1 MSDSPDGFVKQRSA
15 ASKQQQK
22 EDRPKMSD
30 KEPLLAAAV
39 APPSSDESVE
49 LQNTAVSYGSTPDDE
64 ENVPKNE
71 INGDNSQSD
80 EVHMPAMTNFVYVI
94 AFFACIGGFLFG
106 YDTGVVS
113 GAMIFIVK
121 QFGLDEVWTELIVS
135 VTIGAAAVFSFVGGF
150 LNDKFGRKPTIL
162 LASFIFT
169 VGAVILGF
177 SQNKYHLLIGRI
189 VIGAGIGFTSMTTPV
204 YLAEVSVASDRG
216 RVVTLYQMSITVG
229 ILLSGIMAGAFS
241 YYPTS
246 GWRYMLGLAG
256 VPSVIQFI
264 GFFFMPESPRWLV
277 INDRHEQARKVL
289 SVIRDDQDVD
299 KELETIQESLLETRR
314 EQSEHGNRNILVAMF
329 KDPVVRKALV
339 VGCGLQMFQQISGIN
354 TVMYYSATIIKMSG
368 VRSDSSAVWLAALTA
383 ATNFLFTFVGL
394 YLVEKIGRRSLI
406 ISSQAGVVFSLIALG
421 IGFNLASVYSPDI
434 TQHGFSVDQCNKYQ
448 SCDACISNPYC
459 GFCYTSDQGSVT
471 NSSCLAATNISH
483 ERSQYGPCNRTNLD
497 ASQIWAY
504 SYCPTPYSWMAVAG
518 LVIYLAFFAPGMGPM
533 PWTINSEI
541 YPLWARSAGAAVAT
555 STNWIFNLII
565 SMTFLSLTLSITKYG
580 AFYLY
585 GCLAFLGLLFSIWLV
600 PETKGKQLEEVQE
613 LFKKPWLK
621 CC

>member
-1 MSDSPDGFVKQRSA
+1 METTRFTAIYVYSMVLF
-15 ASKQQQK
+15 AS
-22 EDRPKMSD
+22 
-30 KEPLLAAAV
+30 
-39 APPSSDESVE
+39 
-49 LQNTAVSYGSTPDDE
+49 T
-64 ENVPKNE
+64 
-71 INGDNSQSD
+71 
-80 EVHMPAMTNFVYVI
+80 
-94 AFFACIGGFLFG
+94 GGFIFG
-106 YDTGVVS
+106 YNTGTMS
-113 GAMIFIVK
+113 GAMIYIVNE
-121 QFGLDEVWTELIVS
+121 FDLDTFWTELIVA
-135 VTIGAAAVFSFVGGF
+135 VAASSAALSSFLAGH
-150 LNDKFGRKPTIL
+150 LNDLLGRKPTAIISSFICTVGPILSAVAPDRYSL
-162 LASFIFT
+162 LA
-169 VGAVILGF
+169 
-177 SQNKYHLLIGRI
+177 GRI
-189 VIGAGIGFTSMTTPV
+189 IVGAGIGMVTVTSPV
-204 YLAEVSVASDRG
+204 YIAESTPLRLRG
-216 RVVTLYQMSITVG
+216 RVTTMYTVFLTMG
-229 ILLSGIMAGAFS
+229 QFVAAVISGVFS
-241 YYPTS
+241 FNEQN